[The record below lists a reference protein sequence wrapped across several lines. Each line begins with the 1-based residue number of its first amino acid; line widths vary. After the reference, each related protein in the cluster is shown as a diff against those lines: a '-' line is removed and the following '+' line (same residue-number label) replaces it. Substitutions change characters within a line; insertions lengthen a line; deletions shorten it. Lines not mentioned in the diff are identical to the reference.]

1 MRNDADCARAMA
13 EVERAL
19 HELALFT
26 RRSSPE
32 RSSPAN
38 EAPKAPSVVPA
49 SSPSERLLRDG
60 GLVFFVHDDGE
71 MIELTEAGFRRMRQ
85 APPAAPDPVIKID
98 RREVSRSPA
107 TKLGGA
113 SSDR

>member
-32 RSSPAN
+32 RSIPAN
-38 EAPKAPSVVPA
+38 EAPKAPSGVPA
-49 SSPSERLLRDG
+49 FSPIDRFARDP
-60 GLVFFVHDDGE
+60 GLDSVVHDDGE

-85 APPAAPDPVIKID
+85 APSAALDPVIKTD

>member
-13 EVERAL
+13 EVERVL

-38 EAPKAPSVVPA
+38 ETPKAPSVVPA
-49 SSPSERLLRDG
+49 SSPVDQLVLDP
-60 GLVFFVHDDGE
+60 GLDFVVHDDG

-85 APPAAPDPVIKID
+85 AHSAGLDTMIKID
-98 RREVSRSPA
+98 RREVFRFPA

-113 SSDR
+113 SADR

>member
-1 MRNDADCARAMA
+1 MRKDADCARAIA
-13 EVERAL
+13 EVERVL

-32 RSSPAN
+32 RSGPAN

-49 SSPSERLLRDG
+49 SSPIDRLVLDA
-60 GLVFFVHDDGE
+60 GLDFVVHDDG

-85 APPAAPDPVIKID
+85 AHSAGLDTMIKID
-98 RREVSRSPA
+98 RREVFRFPA

-113 SSDR
+113 SADR

>member
-1 MRNDADCARAMA
+1 MRNDADRARAMA
-13 EVERAL
+13 EVERVL

-49 SSPSERLLRDG
+49 SSPFVGFFLAA
-60 GLVFFVHDDGE
+60 GLVLFVHDEG
-71 MIELTEAGFRRMRQ
+71 MIKLTEAVFRRMRQ
-85 APPAAPDPVIKID
+85 APSAGLDPVIKMD
-98 RREVSRSPA
+98 GRGVFRFPA

>member
-32 RSSPAN
+32 RSIPAN

-49 SSPSERLLRDG
+49 SSPIDRLVLAAGPDF
-60 GLVFFVHDDGE
+60 VVHDEGE

-85 APPAAPDPVIKID
+85 APPAGLDTVIKID
-98 RREVSRSPA
+98 RREVFRSPA